1 MLKGTTTLT
10 GIAVLAVLFFAINLV
25 SNASLS
31 GVRADL
37 TEAKLYTLSQ
47 GTKNILRNIQ
57 DPVTIRLFY
66 SKKLV
71 SKTPGAAGL
80 EQYAQRVTELLQEY
94 EALSGGKLTLI
105 QIDPEPF
112 SEEEDKAVEFGMRGA
127 PANTAG
133 EKIYFGIA
141 GTNSTDEEE
150 TIPFVELPRENFLE
164 YDFTKLVYNLAF
176 PVKRRVGLL
185 TTLPINGGPGN
196 PMTGQPG
203 TPPWFFVDQL
213 RGAFEVVTIERTATE
228 LPKGDEAI
236 DLLLAVH
243 PKGLSDQLLF
253 EIDQFALG
261 GGKVLAFLDPHC
273 ENDTEGINPQDQ
285 MSAFSANRTSDLGPL
300 TAAWGAELVPEK
312 LAADRQN
319 AERVAIEGGDAPYP
333 IWISLPAE
341 FFNTDDPVT
350 AELKKLSFATAGI
363 LRSTEGATTSFEPL
377 AWTSEDSMQVDRMKV
392 VMGHSPQTV
401 ETILNEFVP
410 LEEGL
415 TLAAR
420 VSGQAK
426 SAYPDGPPEP
436 PVAEGEEAPPAP
448 EAPEGGWL
456 TEGEVQVIL
465 VSDADMLED
474 RWWVRIQ
481 NFLGQRIAQPR
492 ANNSDLVINAL
503 DNLSGNEDL
512 ISLRSREGFERP
524 FTRVEAMRD
533 EADARFRE
541 EEQALQAELDAAQ
554 AKIDE
559 LQSQQEGAVSTL
571 ILSPEVREEIER
583 YREQEKETRKKLR
596 DVKHSLTKD
605 IEALGSRLKLLH
617 IILFPLAVGLLAVA
631 FSYLRSNRKGA

>member
-377 AWTSEDSMQVDRMKV
+377 VWTSEDSMQVDRMKV

-605 IEALGSRLKLLH
+605 IEALGSRLKSLH

-631 FSYLRSNRKGA
+631 FSYLRSSRKGA